1 MKLSL
6 PARYPT
12 APAQPQHSPSTTCAI
27 IVPRFVR
34 HGCWGCAIIVPRFVR
49 HGCRGCARSVP
60 RFVRHGCKNCAMIC
74 CGKYVLNVWR
84 VVCARSVPMFVA
96 IDSHSCIKK
105 CDSVPNSYFRNFF
118 SHRFFTVSEFFFHH
132 QFQHTLNTVPPPVP
146 AHPQYIFP
154 ILVFLVPNFFS
165 HRNCTKGSL

>member
-1 MKLSL
+1 M
-6 PARYPT
+6 
-12 APAQPQHSPSTTCAI
+12 
-27 IVPRFVR
+27 FVR
-34 HGCWGCAIIVPRFVR
+34 HGCRGCAIIVPRFVQN
-49 HGCRGCARSVP
+49 V
-60 RFVRHGCKNCAMIC
+60 CKNCDMIC

-132 QFQHTLNTVPPPVP
+132 QFQHTLNTF
-146 AHPQYIFP
+146 FP
-154 ILVFLVPNFFS
+154 FWFSWFRIFFS
-165 HRNCTKGSL
+165 TATVQKGLYETPPKTQHTFSLIENFNQISSQHHLHLR